1 MFIYSEIYFA
11 VIFVPIMNDGTGD
24 CDRVA
29 IWLVPGVERNGEG
42 YYGIDSEFNR
52 PPATGAKS
60 PHFFKD

>member
-42 YYGIDSEFNR
+42 YYGIDSEFN
-52 PPATGAKS
+52 
-60 PHFFKD
+60 